1 LDEEPVSGYLFVS
14 LECTICCGSAALWA
28 WASLVN
34 LPIIGSGY
42 GTITNLER
50 FYDAMKKVA
59 KLNASAAASA
69 FLSALFQAIALYFA
83 VRIAPG

>member
-1 LDEEPVSGYLFVS
+1 VVICLSGASVLFAA
-14 LECTICCGSAALWA
+14 IAAALWA

-34 LPIIGSGY
+34 LPIIGSTWE
-42 GTITNLER
+42 TIGKLEP

-69 FLSALFQAIALYFA
+69 FLSALFQAIALYISI
-83 VRIAPG
+83 RIAPN

>member
-1 LDEEPVSGYLFVS
+1 MDEEPVSGYFSSVAIVLFAAVA
-14 LECTICCGSAALWA
+14 AALWA

-42 GTITNLER
+42 GTIANLER

-59 KLNASAAASA
+59 KLNAAASA
-69 FLSALFQAIALYFA
+69 FLSALFQAIVLYFA